1 MFSHNTLHVK
11 IDENGSI
18 FKIYQYHSCNLENLL
33 QVVNIDEMIN
43 NSSS

>member
-1 MFSHNTLHVK
+1 MFLYNTLHVK

-18 FKIYQYHSCNLENLL
+18 LEIHHSCNLENLL

>member
-1 MFSHNTLHVK
+1 MFLYNTLHVK

-18 FKIYQYHSCNLENLL
+18 FKIYHSCNLENLL

>member
-1 MFSHNTLHVK
+1 MLHVK

-18 FKIYQYHSCNLENLL
+18 FKICCDLENLL
-33 QVVNIDEMIN
+33 QVVNIDEQIN